1 MNSMIISLSDIE
13 DKDIN
18 LVGSKA
24 HNLGKLTKI
33 PIINVP
39 GGFCVT
45 VAAYREAT
53 AQSRVFQDLL
63 CELDQ
68 LTPKQ
73 REQITHLSRR
83 IREEILEL
91 EIPNSVRKEI
101 EHQLDMLGPDQ
112 AFAVRSSSTAEDLP
126 QASFAGQYDS
136 FLNIRGIEA
145 VLDHISRCWA
155 SAFSDRAVLY
165 RIENGVEHNAALA
178 VIVQNMVSPE
188 VSGVLFTADP
198 TSDSRETTAINAAFG
213 LGEALVSGLVSPDTY
228 CVREQQ
234 ITKKVIGAKE
244 LAYYPAE
251 AQGTV
256 VKPSTAS
263 ERKAQALTDAQI
275 LELADLGKTIEAH
288 FGFPQDIE
296 WCLANGVF
304 YIVQS
309 RPITALYPIPEMRG
323 ESKQVFVSV
332 GHQQMM
338 TDAMKPLGLSFY
350 LLTTPA
356 PMVTAGGRLFVDITP
371 RLATEEGRQSLLST
385 LGASDPLMKDGLLTL
400 FEHPDFRLPET
411 SNQDA
416 DPSKATVRAPGVED
430 NSAPNPQTVPNLI
443 AQHQVSIAALRKNIS
458 TKSGPEL
465 FRFIREDIKT
475 LRSNLFQGMDVI
487 TAAMQASAWLN
498 QKIADWLG
506 EKDAADILAQGVEH
520 NITSQMGLDLLDLAD
535 VIRPY
540 PEIISYLEQTRESN
554 FLDELRQFEGGN
566 EVRQAILVF
575 LEKYGVRC
583 EGEIDITRP
592 RWAENPRALIP
603 IILSNIKNFEPGD
616 GRKLLAEQR
625 QRALNKINEI
635 LGRLQNLPD
644 GEQKA
649 AEAKLMIDT
658 LRSYSGY
665 REYPKYVMVTW
676 YYIYK
681 QALLQEA
688 EKLVHE
694 GLIEQPEDVYYLTFD
709 EFEAAVVILELDVKI
724 IEKRKR
730 EYRFFQRL
738 TPPRIMIS
746 DGEII
751 AGKYNTENLP
761 PNAIPGL
768 AVSNGIVE
776 GRARV
781 ILNLEDANLEEGDI
795 LVTTFTD
802 PSWTPLFLSI
812 KGLVTEVGG
821 LMTHGS
827 VIAREYGIPAVVGAV
842 DAVKRIKDGQRIR
855 VNGTEGYIEL
865 L

>member
-443 AQHQVSIAALRKNIS
+443 AQRQVSIAALRKNIS

-506 EKDAADILAQGVEH
+506 EKNAADILAQGVEH

>member
-416 DPSKATVRAPGVED
+416 DPSKATVRAPGVEV

-506 EKDAADILAQGVEH
+506 EKNAADILAQGVEH

>member
-506 EKDAADILAQGVEH
+506 EKNAADILAQGVEH

>member
-506 EKDAADILAQGVEH
+506 EKNAADILAQGVEH

-709 EFEAAVVILELDVKI
+709 EFEAAVVTLELDVKI

>member
-506 EKDAADILAQGVEH
+506 EKNAADILAQGVEH

-827 VIAREYGIPAVVGAV
+827 VIAREYGIPAVVGVV

>member
-198 TSDSRETTAINAAFG
+198 TSGSRETTAINAAFG

-234 ITKKVIGAKE
+234 IAKKVIGAKE

-416 DPSKATVRAPGVED
+416 DPSKATVRAPGVEV

-506 EKDAADILAQGVEH
+506 EKNAADILAQGVEH

>member
-33 PIINVP
+33 PLINVP

-83 IREEILEL
+83 IREEFLEL

-356 PMVTAGGRLFVDITP
+356 PMVTAGGRPFVDITP

-416 DPSKATVRAPGVED
+416 DPSKATVSPRGGRQF
-430 NSAPNPQTVPNLI
+430 SAESPNCSELDCATPSFYCGLK
-443 AQHQVSIAALRKNIS
+443 KNIS

-506 EKDAADILAQGVEH
+506 EKNAADILAQGVEH

-583 EGEIDITRP
+583 EEKLTLHAPLG
-592 RWAENPRALIP
+592 ENPRALIP

-665 REYPKYVMVTW
+665 RSIPNMSWLHGITFINKHSCR
-676 YYIYK
+676 K
-681 QALLQEA
+681 QKNSSMKA
-688 EKLVHE
+688 
-694 GLIEQPEDVYYLTFD
+694 
-709 EFEAAVVILELDVKI
+709 
-724 IEKRKR
+724 
-730 EYRFFQRL
+730 
-738 TPPRIMIS
+738 
-746 DGEII
+746 
-751 AGKYNTENLP
+751 
-761 PNAIPGL
+761 
-768 AVSNGIVE
+768 
-776 GRARV
+776 
-781 ILNLEDANLEEGDI
+781 
-795 LVTTFTD
+795 
-802 PSWTPLFLSI
+802 
-812 KGLVTEVGG
+812 
-821 LMTHGS
+821 
-827 VIAREYGIPAVVGAV
+827 
-842 DAVKRIKDGQRIR
+842 
-855 VNGTEGYIEL
+855 
-865 L
+865 

>member
-1 MNSMIISLSDIE
+1 MNSMIIGLSDIE

-506 EKDAADILAQGVEH
+506 EKNAADILAQGVEH

>member
-198 TSDSRETTAINAAFG
+198 TSGSRETTAINAAFG

-506 EKDAADILAQGVEH
+506 EKNAADILAQGVEH

-709 EFEAAVVILELDVKI
+709 EFEAAVVTLELDVKI